1 MDALT
6 RTGTPPVDSPGCR
19 GNFRQLP
26 APFGTPRHF
35 PAAAGTFRQ
44 VPGPNVVAMDIDAE
58 LAARFYPDP
67 PASVPPYDR
76 ALAARLREDRR
87 RDGNNLRF
95 YRSAAWRRVRAE
107 VLGSMHMESLL
118 ELSGSPARVARAD
131 TVHHILRLDR
141 YPGYALHPWALD
153 GEGRVV
159 RNLIPLTHAAHD
171 LVHGR
176 RFAGGQTKAP
186 LLTPERW

>member
-1 MDALT
+1 
-6 RTGTPPVDSPGCR
+6 
-19 GNFRQLP
+19 
-26 APFGTPRHF
+26 
-35 PAAAGTFRQ
+35 
-44 VPGPNVVAMDIDAE
+44 MDIDAE

-76 ALAARLREDRR
+76 ALAARLREERR

-95 YRSAAWRRVRAE
+95 YRSAAWRRLRAE
-107 VLGSMHMESLL
+107 VLASAHMESLW

-131 TVHHILRLDR
+131 TVHHVLRLDR

-186 LLTPERW
+186 PLTPERWRPWPARSNRGTRSRRPRS